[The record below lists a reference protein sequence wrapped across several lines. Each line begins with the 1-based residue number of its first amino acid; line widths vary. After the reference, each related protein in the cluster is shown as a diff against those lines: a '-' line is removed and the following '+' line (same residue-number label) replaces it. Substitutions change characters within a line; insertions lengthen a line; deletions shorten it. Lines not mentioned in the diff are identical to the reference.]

1 MAKDTPS
8 MAKNKI
14 RRSLAAI
21 LDPHPSAKEVERLW
35 AYFGSSCA
43 YCGLELLRESRI
55 GHLDHV
61 SASAF
66 GGSNSIHNHVLSC
79 ARCNGDEK
87 REMCWEEFLKV
98 KCPET
103 SAAQERHARI
113 SNWLA
118 VAPVKSQR
126 AVAQEFENIVAA
138 AIANYEGSV
147 AQVRELRKRGT

>member
-1 MAKDTPS
+1 

-14 RRSLAAI
+14 RRSLAAL

-43 YCGLELLRESRI
+43 YCGLELLRASRT

-87 REMCWEEFLKV
+87 REMCWEEFLRA
-98 KCPET
+98 KCPDA
-103 SAAQERHARI
+103 SVARERRARI
-113 SNWLA
+113 SNWISL
-118 VAPVKSQR
+118 APVKSPS
-126 AVAQEFENIVAA
+126 AATEEFESIVAA
-138 AIANYEGSV
+138 AIASYEGAV
-147 AQVRELRKRGT
+147 AKVRELRKRGN